1 MPHFGLMDPGKMSAE
16 EAALMRAKLHIRA
29 GRRRLRQGKIA
40 AGIVTLYDALT
51 YAIQWYLSDP
61 GHRENLDI
69 HEGERVTNEDDAFAI
84 LARSGVFGE
93 GFDPAPFDDFL
104 SKALEDDKCSMPGYD
119 YSWFLEAVEK
129 AMTRLGV
136 MPFDESALP
145 PEDPKTY

>member
-1 MPHFGLMDPGKMSAE
+1 MPHFGLMDPTKMSAE

-29 GRRRLRQGKIA
+29 GKRRLRQGKIA

-61 GHRENLDI
+61 GHREDLDI
-69 HEGERVTNEDDAFAI
+69 RDGERVTNEDQAFAI

-93 GFDPAPFDDFL
+93 GFDPRPFDEL
-104 SKALEDDKCSMPGYD
+104 LLKALEDEKSEMPGYD

-129 AMTRLGV
+129 AMTGLGV

-145 PEDPKTY
+145 PEDPSTY

>member
-1 MPHFGLMDPGKMSAE
+1 MDPTRMRDE

-29 GRRRLRQGKIA
+29 GKRRLRQGKIA

-69 HEGERVTNEDDAFAI
+69 REGERITDEDQAFAI
-84 LARSGVFGE
+84 LARSGVLGE
-93 GFDPAPFDDFL
+93 GFDPRPFDEIL
-104 SKALEDDKCSMPGYD
+104 LKALEDDKSDMPGYD
-119 YSWFLEAVEK
+119 YSWFLEAVEE

-145 PEDPKTY
+145 PEDPSTY

>member
-1 MPHFGLMDPGKMSAE
+1 MDPTKMSEE

-29 GRRRLRQGKIA
+29 GKRRLRQGKIA

-51 YAIQWYLSDP
+51 YAIQWYLSDS

-69 HEGERVTNEDDAFAI
+69 REGERITNEDQAFAI

-93 GFDPAPFDDFL
+93 GFDPGPFDDL
-104 SKALEDDKCSMPGYD
+104 LLKALENEKSEMPGYD
-119 YSWFLEAVEK
+119 YSWFLEALEK

-145 PEDPKTY
+145 PEDPSTY